1 MCDGLINPLKF
12 NSILT
17 SLLIWVYE
25 YVTYESLIL
34 CLYAPGSIFDH
45 AFLTDLSLINPL
57 NPDKVIRF
65 IWI

>member
-34 CLYAPGSIFDH
+34 CWYAVGGILDQ
-45 AFLTDLSLINPL
+45 AFLTDRSLINPL
-57 NPDKVIRF
+57 NPDKVIRY